1 MRQST
6 TLTFINLSWAEIGIV
21 ESAGFSLSSLRRGEE
36 PIEQA
41 VERYVTGYMAF
52 WGIAFVKEKLPCSCS
67 DKATE
72 EAAQE
77 RIRQYVAQHPPVE
90 PLPRFYIA
98 FLNQSHVTGDTD
110 GFGDVLCL

>member
-1 MRQST
+1 MQLS
-6 TLTFINLSWAEIGIV
+6 TLTFITLSWAEIGIV
-21 ESAGFSLSSLRRGEE
+21 ESAGFSLSSLQRGKE

-52 WGIAFVKEKLPCSCS
+52 WGIAFVKENLGRYSP

-72 EAAQE
+72 EYAKE
-77 RIRQYVAQHPPVE
+77 KIRQYVARHPPVE

-98 FLNQSHVTGDTD
+98 FLNQPHGTGDTN
-110 GFGDVLCL
+110 GLGDVLCL

>member
-1 MRQST
+1 MSQ
-6 TLTFINLSWAEIGIV
+6 LTFITLSWAEIGIV
-21 ESAGFSLSSLRRGEE
+21 ECAGFSLSSLQKGDE

-52 WGIAFVKEKLPCSCS
+52 WGIAFVKENLEQDSP

-72 EAAQE
+72 ESAKE
-77 RIRQYVAQHPPVE
+77 KIKHYVAQHPPVE

-98 FLNQSHVTGDTD
+98 FLNQPHGTGDAD
-110 GFGDVLCL
+110 GLGDVLCL